1 MPPDLGNEEPPECRR
16 RKQPHGLGKPNRGP
30 DVSAV
35 ARRGP
40 YAGPMHLYELTEPQ
54 ELTDPV
60 LIVAFDGWVNA
71 GSAGTGAAEHLA
83 GGGVVIARFDPDEL
97 YDYRAARP
105 TAEFESGVLASID
118 WPELTIRHRV
128 AEGRDLLVLTG
139 VEPNWRWQR
148 LGGEIAD
155 LAVQLGVAEHLS
167 LGGIPWATPHTHLTS
182 IIETASQPE
191 LLEDDSD
198 HPEGTLHAPA
208 SATSA
213 VESYVAARGVPT
225 RGFWAR
231 VPHYV
236 GAAYVPATVALVER
250 VLAHLEITLPYGTLL
265 DDAASQRRRLDEL
278 VAEQPE
284 AQDVVERLEQL
295 AVEDTPSGEDLATEI
310 ERFLQQQPPGLDPFG
325 DDGEPSGP
333 PGE

>member
-1 MPPDLGNEEPPECRR
+1 
-16 RKQPHGLGKPNRGP
+16 
-30 DVSAV
+30 
-35 ARRGP
+35 
-40 YAGPMHLYELTEPQ
+40 MHMYELHDPGV
-54 ELTDPV
+54 LADPV
-60 LIVAFDGWVNA
+60 FIVAFDGWVNA

-83 GGGVVIARFDPDEL
+83 GDGEVVARFDPDEL

-105 TAEFESGVLASID
+105 TAEFESGVLASIH
-118 WPELTIRHRV
+118 WPELTIRHRPV
-128 AEGRDLLVLTG
+128 DGRDLLVLSG

-148 LGGEIAD
+148 LGGEVAD
-155 LAVQLGVAEHLS
+155 LVVQLGVVEQVS

-182 IIETASQPE
+182 IIETASQHG
-191 LLEDDSD
+191 LLEDDAD

-208 SATSA
+208 SATS
-213 VESYVAARGVPT
+213 VIESYVAGRGIQT

-236 GAAYVPATVALVER
+236 GAAYLPATVALVER
-250 VLAHLEITLPYGTLL
+250 VLAHLGITLAYGTLL
-265 DDAASQRRRLDEL
+265 DDAAAQRRRLDEL

-284 AQDVVERLEQL
+284 AQAVVDRLEQL

-310 ERFLQQQPPGLDPFG
+310 ERYLQQHPPGLDPFG

-333 PGE
+333 SGE

>member
-1 MPPDLGNEEPPECRR
+1 
-16 RKQPHGLGKPNRGP
+16 
-30 DVSAV
+30 
-35 ARRGP
+35 
-40 YAGPMHLYELTEPQ
+40 MHLYELSEPE

-71 GSAGTGAAEHLA
+71 GSAATGAAEHLA
-83 GGGVVIARFDPDEL
+83 GDGEVIARFDPDEL

-105 TAEFESGVLASID
+105 TAEFEGGVLSSID
-118 WPELTIRHRV
+118 WPELTIRHRA
-128 AEGRDLLVLTG
+128 AEGRDLLVLSG

-148 LGGEIAD
+148 LGSEIAD
-155 LAVQLGVAEHLS
+155 LAIELGVAEHVS

-213 VESYVAARGVPT
+213 VEWYVAQRGIPT

-250 VLAHLEITLPYGTLL
+250 VLAHLGITLPYGTLL

-284 AQDVVERLEQL
+284 AQAVVERLERL
-295 AVEDTPSGEDLATEI
+295 AVEDAPSGEDLATEI
-310 ERFLQQQPPGLDPFG
+310 ERYLQQQPPGLDPFG

-333 PGE
+333 SAE

>member
-1 MPPDLGNEEPPECRR
+1 
-16 RKQPHGLGKPNRGP
+16 
-30 DVSAV
+30 
-35 ARRGP
+35 
-40 YAGPMHLYELTEPQ
+40 MHLYELSEPGDVD
-54 ELTDPV
+54 DPV

-71 GSAGTGAAEHLA
+71 GSAATGAAEHLA
-83 GGGVVIARFDPDEL
+83 GDGEVIARFDPDEL

-105 TAEFESGVLASID
+105 TAEFESGVLSSID
-118 WPELTIRHRV
+118 WPELTITHRA
-128 AEGRDLLVLTG
+128 AEGRDLLVLSG

-155 LAVQLGVAEHLS
+155 LAIQLGVAEHVS

-182 IIETASQPE
+182 IIETASHPE
-191 LLEDDSD
+191 LLEGGHD

-213 VESYVAARGVPT
+213 VEWYVAQRNIPT

-250 VLAHLEITLPYGTLL
+250 VLAHLGIALPYGTLL
-265 DDAASQRRRLDEL
+265 DDAAAQRRRLDEL

-284 AQDVVERLEQL
+284 AQAVVERLERL
-295 AVEDTPSGEDLATEI
+295 AVEDAPSGEDLATEI
-310 ERFLQQQPPGLDPFG
+310 ERYLQQQPPGLDPFG

-333 PGE
+333 SGE